1 MLPCHTGG
9 AGEKVAGVLR
19 WTKKVS
25 RSVIRKRD
33 RKKVKRPIGRKRSL
47 LEKKRG
53 MTGKEQMEE
62 LCKELVEELRSGVI
76 RGLGEGLARRGMS
89 QAIFKRMG
97 GPEVWARVSKGGERR
112 GGGEGAKEEEGE
124 LKKVE
129 LCEFLSRVIRGRELG
144 MSGKEKMSAVGLYMR
159 LKGWDKVKEKEEEMV
174 GEELV
179 ELLGGRNGG
188 GEKNDTE
195 EG

>member
-1 MLPCHTGG
+1 M
-9 AGEKVAGVLR
+9 
-19 WTKKVS
+19 
-25 RSVIRKRD
+25 KRRRGK
-33 RKKVKRPIGRKRSL
+33 RKKERINKKERRRR
-47 LEKKRG
+47 EKKRG

-62 LCKELVEELRSGVI
+62 LCKELREELRSGVI

-97 GPEVWARVSKGGERR
+97 GPEVWARVSKEGVRR
-112 GGGEGAKEEEGE
+112 GGGEGKKEEEGE
-124 LKKVE
+124 LKKGE

-179 ELLGGRNGG
+179 ELLGGRNGD

>member
-1 MLPCHTGG
+1 MERRRG
-9 AGEKVAGVLR
+9 K
-19 WTKKVS
+19 
-25 RSVIRKRD
+25 
-33 RKKVKRPIGRKRSL
+33 RKKERINKKERRRR
-47 LEKKRG
+47 EKKRG

-62 LCKELVEELRSGVI
+62 LCKELREELRSGVI

-89 QAIFKRMG
+89 HAIFKRMG
-97 GPEVWARVSKGGERR
+97 GPEVWARVGKGGE
-112 GGGEGAKEEEGE
+112 GKKEEEGE
-124 LKKVE
+124 LKKGE

-179 ELLGGRNGG
+179 ELLGGSKGE